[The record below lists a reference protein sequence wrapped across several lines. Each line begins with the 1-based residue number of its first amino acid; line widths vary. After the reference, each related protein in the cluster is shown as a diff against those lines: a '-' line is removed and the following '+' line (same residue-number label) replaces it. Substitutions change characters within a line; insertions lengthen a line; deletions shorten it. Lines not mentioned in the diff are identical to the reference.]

1 MVLLLLWGFL
11 SLYHMVGF
19 FVRVIAAARSLARSQ
34 GMLPTCFTDCRKGG
48 STDRDAVK
56 RTPAPLQLPLAGGED
71 ELVIVEANIKAAAD
85 HDGVQDIIDQL
96 VLLAQPG
103 S

>member
-1 MVLLLLWGFL
+1 MLWGFL

-56 RTPAPLQLPLAGGED
+56 RTIVALDTFSSEMPSEAETVIQQLPKKEIAKGKKG
-71 ELVIVEANIKAAAD
+71 KAKNETKAKA
-85 HDGVQDIIDQL
+85 V
-96 VLLAQPG
+96 
-103 S
+103 